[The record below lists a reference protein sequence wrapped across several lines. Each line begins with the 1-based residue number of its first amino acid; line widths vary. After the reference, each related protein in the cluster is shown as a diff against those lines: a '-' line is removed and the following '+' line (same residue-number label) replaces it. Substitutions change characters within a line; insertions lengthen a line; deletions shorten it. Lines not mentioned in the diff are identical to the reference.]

1 MPTDS
6 GKPRFYTT
14 TKHPRE
20 TAYKIMGMLSTHGAK
35 KAQMAWEQD
44 DSGEMNPSAVEFVME
59 APMGGEVRDVPVRL
73 KPQAKGLRK
82 RLEGISG
89 ASDPEWVAW
98 KQLEQLVE
106 AQLEAAANGVREFH
120 EVFMSDILV
129 EAEVGGEITVATF
142 GELLTESGKLPEKTQ
157 MLRLQPGQDQ
167 SG

>member
-14 TKHPRE
+14 SKHPRE

-35 KAQMAWEQD
+35 RAQMAWDRND
-44 DSGEMNPSAVEFVME
+44 DTGEMEPAAVEFVME
-59 APMGGEVRDVPVRL
+59 APMGDRVQDVPVRL
-73 KPQAKGLRK
+73 KPQVDGLRE
-82 RLEGISG
+82 RLSGISG
-89 ASDPEWVAW
+89 ASDPGWVAW

-129 EAEVGGEITVATF
+129 EAEVGGQFQVVTM
-142 GELLTESGKLPEKTQ
+142 GELMSRSKGSLPGDV
-157 MLRLQPGQDQ
+157 RLLKPADG
-167 SG
+167 

>member
-14 TKHPRE
+14 KKHPRE
-20 TAYKIMGMLSTHGAK
+20 TAYKIMGMLSKHGAK
-35 KAQMAWEQD
+35 KASMGWDRNEET
-44 DSGEMNPSAVEFVME
+44 GEMEPAAVEFIME
-59 APMGGEVRDVPVRL
+59 APMGDHLEDVPVRL
-73 KPQAKGLRK
+73 KPQVDGLRE
-82 RLEGISG
+82 RLKDISG

-129 EAEVGGEITVATF
+129 EAEVGGEFSVVTM
-142 GELLTESGKLPEKTQ
+142 GELLSRSSGSLPGDV
-157 MLRLQPGQDQ
+157 RLLKPAQG
-167 SG
+167 